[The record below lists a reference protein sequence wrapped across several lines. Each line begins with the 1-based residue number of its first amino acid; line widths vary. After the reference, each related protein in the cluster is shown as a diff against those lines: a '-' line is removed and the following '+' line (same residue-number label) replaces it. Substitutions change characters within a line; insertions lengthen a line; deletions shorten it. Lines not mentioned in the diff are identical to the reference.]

1 MKLRHAV
8 AVLLVLAFCCRLA
21 DGETK
26 NNLKGFNF
34 KSSKDGKDSAATK
47 EKSKGKLK
55 ALLSEGVKS
64 VAAGL
69 VANKTGGIGNDKDI
83 GEFGEDGE
91 NDKKED
97 ENLVM
102 EEDNG
107 VISHDVDI
115 PDINVLTTSIKEE
128 KGLSGAAIAGIV
140 VGCCVCVAAM
150 MAIGIVLIMKN
161 RSAGSESSISSKGS
175 TSSNLAFKLSI
186 WQRP

>member
-8 AVLLVLAFCCRLA
+8 AVLLLLALCCGLA
-21 DGETK
+21 DGNTTNK
-26 NNLKGFNF
+26 LKGFDF
-34 KSSKDGKDSAATK
+34 KSSKGGNDSATK
-47 EKSKGKLK
+47 ENSKGKLR
-55 ALLSEGVKS
+55 ALLSEGVKL

-107 VISHDVDI
+107 GKMS
-115 PDINVLTTSIKEE
+115 L
-128 KGLSGAAIAGIV
+128 
-140 VGCCVCVAAM
+140 
-150 MAIGIVLIMKN
+150 
-161 RSAGSESSISSKGS
+161 
-175 TSSNLAFKLSI
+175 
-186 WQRP
+186 